1 MDLIEHGN
9 LVSPEAKVPLMIRG
23 LETLYGRKYLPNI
36 LKSFDV
42 KKVSDFFQE
51 DKFYLLSDF
60 YHDIQLRS
68 LTDHEY
74 RESIGRDVHRICDVK
89 LPWEKHDRE

>member
-1 MDLIEHGN
+1 MDLIEYGN
-9 LVSPEAKVPLMIRG
+9 LVSPEVKVPLMLRG
-23 LETLYGRKYLPNI
+23 LQTLYGRKYLPNV

-51 DKFYLLSDF
+51 DKFHLLSEF
-60 YHDIQLRS
+60 YHDIQMKA

-74 RESIGRDVHRICDVK
+74 RESIGKNMHRVK
-89 LPWEKHDRE
+89 LDWVK